1 MSCRGQYRG
10 VVLYMGKEHSRS
22 RPHKKYPKESQENFP
37 EASVP
42 KKGKIVP
49 KRDPKDRKP
58 PKPRITFTKKDFL
71 YLTASRILKSVT
83 QSLGSI
89 KTLCYNSSYSNK
101 PTLIALVTESCKNL
115 RVLQEVI
122 RRADIKERVEG
133 MLLVVL
139 LQDYFGERLE
149 CGDELKGVVMKH
161 KTRLHGE
168 WVKAKLRLCTR
179 DEKEEVVL
187 KRYARVNTIKTTT
200 KVVLEQM
207 KELATVESLIPD
219 LLVLTEGFPMNHP
232 LIQQGHLIIQDK
244 ASCLPPYI
252 LNPTKDDILIDA
264 CSAPGNKTTFASAL
278 MHNQGTIYAFER
290 DKLRFKTLEDTL
302 SKAGCKNV
310 KAKCKDF
317 LTVKPEEHGDVT
329 MIMVDPSCSG
339 SGMPLHLER
348 SVSMQDQG
356 DEEGRLKKLSNFQQM
371 ILKHA
376 MRFPSCVK
384 IVYSTCSIHDMENE
398 LVVQSVLNDSVQ
410 GKRWQ
415 LSKHILPQWS
425 RRGSLAF
432 NFGEDV
438 IRADAREDECHGFFV
453 ALFERVSSGDPK

>member
-1 MSCRGQYRG
+1 M
-10 VVLYMGKEHSRS
+10 
-22 RPHKKYPKESQENFP
+22 PHHRRKCLKDTQEDFV
-37 EASVP
+37 EAP
-42 KKGKIVP
+42 PTMKGKAVP
-49 KRDPKDRKP
+49 KREPKDRKP

-89 KTLCYNSSYSNK
+89 KTLCYNSPYSNK
-101 PTLIALVTESCKNL
+101 PALMALVTESCRNL
-115 RVLQEVI
+115 RILQEVI
-122 RRADIKERVEG
+122 KRADTKERVDE

-149 CGDELKGVVMKH
+149 CGDGLREVVMKH

-168 WVKAKLRLCTR
+168 WVKAKLRLCIK

-187 KRYARVNTIKTTT
+187 KRYARVNTLKTTT
-200 KVVLEQM
+200 EVVLGELG
-207 KELATVESLIPD
+207 ELATLESLIPD
-219 LLVLTEGFPMNHP
+219 LLILAEGFPMHHP

-252 LNPTKDDILIDA
+252 LSPTKEDILIDA

-278 MHNQGTIYAFER
+278 MQNQGTIYAFER
-290 DKLRFKTLEDTL
+290 DKLRFRTLEDTL
-302 SKAGCKNV
+302 NKAGCKNV
-310 KAKCKDF
+310 RAKCKDF
-317 LTVKPEEHGDVT
+317 LTVNPGEYSDVT
-329 MIMVDPSCSG
+329 MVMVDPSCSG

-348 SVSMQDQG
+348 SVSMQGQG
-356 DEEGRLKKLSNFQQM
+356 DEEGRLRRLSNFQQM

-376 MRFPSCVK
+376 MKFPSCVK
-384 IVYSTCSIHDMENE
+384 IVYSTCSIHDIENE
-398 LVVQSVLNDSVQ
+398 SVVQSILNDPVL
-410 GKRWQ
+410 GKSWQ

-425 RRGSLAF
+425 RRGSPGFSFA
-432 NFGEDV
+432 EDV

-453 ALFERVSSGDPK
+453 ALFERVMDTEEPN